1 MTGHEKRLFRIE
13 VVLSIAIVRPESIT
27 MSGLDL
33 VLGRQRPAGY
43 ER

>member
-27 MSGLDL
+27 
-33 VLGRQRPAGY
+33 R
-43 ER
+43 